1 MELILKLKSAQ
12 LEIELGLSLATI
24 TIIIKG
30 VAKKTLCFKFYYFGL
45 CLLKE
50 YDIYKFLLLRV

>member
-1 MELILKLKSAQ
+1 MEFILKLKSAQ

-50 YDIYKFLLLRV
+50 NYIYRLFLLRI